1 MAKITWVVRA
11 MQHRLRPPNL
21 PRVPQTPLTRRYKP
35 VPTVMYIGKTRLTAD
50 DILNL
55 QIVNIEESRQRYI
68 ALGYGKSIAVPL
80 SRLKQRG
87 LVTWDRSASRT
98 VRILGKPDRLTDFA
112 GLRLTS
118 KGFESLK
125 KGSLKMGARIFLR

>member
-1 MAKITWVVRA
+1 
-11 MQHRLRPPNL
+11 
-21 PRVPQTPLTRRYKP
+21 
-35 VPTVMYIGKTRLTAD
+35 MYIGKTRLTAD